1 MDGGRDLRLT
11 MHENHSSGEFH
22 GPADESWFGE
32 PSWPVRRSVLPP
44 WSARE
49 FGQQALIPLPRRSE
63 EWLD

>member
-1 MDGGRDLRLT
+1 